1 MTNTVLLV
9 DDHVLFREGIAN
21 LISHWTD
28 FSVVGDASN
37 GLEAIDKARELLP
50 DVILMDIGM
59 KDMNGIEAARR
70 ISREMPSIRIVI
82 LTMSE
87 KEDDLFEAIKSG
99 AQGYIL
105 KDTPSKRL
113 HDQLRG
119 VLRGESPLSGVV
131 ATKILGEFSQPRNAA
146 GVGSGLVEPLTDRE
160 NQVLQ
165 LVADGKSNSQI
176 AETLFLSEN
185 TIKKYVHNILT
196 KLQLNNRVEAALYA
210 LKEETR

>member
-1 MTNTVLLV
+1 MINTVLLV

-21 LISHWTD
+21 IISHWDD
-28 FSVVGDASN
+28 FRVVGDASN
-37 GLEAIDKARELLP
+37 GQEAVEKAREMMP
-50 DVILMDIGM
+50 DVILMDISMKGM
-59 KDMNGIEAARR
+59 DGIEAARC
-70 ISREMPSIRIVI
+70 ISREMPAIRIVI
-82 LTMSE
+82 LSMSE

-99 AQGYIL
+99 AQGYVL

-119 VLRGESPLSGVV
+119 VMRGEAPLSGVV
-131 ATKILGEFSQPRNAA
+131 ASKILTEFNQPHAA
-146 GVGSGLVEPLTDRE
+146 SVGSGLVEPLTDRE
-160 NQVLQ
+160 HEVLQ
-165 LVADGKSNSQI
+165 LVAEGKSNSQI

-210 LKEETR
+210 LKEEAR